1 MGHSL
6 PETQPQNIARQLA
19 DDKKKDCSNTANDVS
34 GTYRILRIFEIRF
47 AEKAAQPNSNHG
59 GMTEL
64 KEDNLRQSSFSS
76 VAKYF
81 ETVVS
86 AVSPHT
92 GN

>member
-34 GTYRILRIFEIRF
+34 GTCRILRIFEIRF
-47 AEKAAQPNSNHG
+47 AEKAAQPNSDHG

-64 KEDNLRQSSFSS
+64 KEDNHLSHLSQNILRRWSLPFRRTQ
-76 VAKYF
+76 
-81 ETVVS
+81 
-86 AVSPHT
+86 
-92 GN
+92 